1 MKKSGTCVPDPT
13 AGTPARNAHCIDP
26 KRLRYRAEV
35 RFTFAPAPPANEPC
49 HGAVANCWGIIT
61 ARAPR
66 CRMLAMLRREK
77 GRAWVMKRVLLP
89 IDGSECSLRAV
100 QYLLDQ
106 RTDRPSPADPEIHLV
121 NVQVPF
127 SGHISQFINREQI
140 AGFQRD
146 EGAKALQGARAL
158 LDAGGVRYTVH
169 TEVGWTAEVI
179 VRLAGSLHCDHIV
192 MGTHGRSA
200 LTELLVGS
208 TTLKVLHLARVP
220 VVLVK

>member
-1 MKKSGTCVPDPT
+1 MRK
-13 AGTPARNAHCIDP
+13 
-26 KRLRYRAEV
+26 
-35 RFTFAPAPPANEPC
+35 
-49 HGAVANCWGIIT
+49 
-61 ARAPR
+61 
-66 CRMLAMLRREK
+66 
-77 GRAWVMKRVLLP
+77 VLLP

-100 QYLLDQ
+100 QYLLN
-106 RTDRPSPADPEIHLV
+106 RRADRSSPADPEIHLV
-121 NVQVPF
+121 NVQVPL
-127 SGHISQFINREQI
+127 SGHIGQFINREQI
-140 AGFQRD
+140 AGFQHE

-158 LDAGGVRYTVH
+158 LDAGGVQYTAH
-169 TEVGWTAEVI
+169 IEVGWSAEVI

>member
-1 MKKSGTCVPDPT
+1 
-13 AGTPARNAHCIDP
+13 
-26 KRLRYRAEV
+26 
-35 RFTFAPAPPANEPC
+35 
-49 HGAVANCWGIIT
+49 
-61 ARAPR
+61 
-66 CRMLAMLRREK
+66 
-77 GRAWVMKRVLLP
+77 MKRVLLP

-106 RTDRPSPADPEIHLV
+106 RADRSSPANPEIHLV

-127 SGHISQFINREQI
+127 SGHVGQFINREQI

-146 EGAKALQGARAL
+146 EGAKALQSARAL
-158 LDAGGVRYTVH
+158 LDANGVQCTAH

-179 VRLAGSLHCDHIV
+179 VKLADSLHCDHIV
-192 MGTHGRSA
+192 MGTHGRRA

-208 TTLKVLHLARVP
+208 TTLKVLHLTSVP